1 MEDTISRKEHE
12 EFSRRID
19 EENERQNKRLSELE
33 KSIKQIGELTA
44 TVKELA
50 VNMKNMLV
58 EQEKQ
63 GTRLDSIEKRDGEMW
78 RKVTSHII
86 TLLVGAVAAYIFA
99 HMGL

>member
-44 TVKELA
+44 TIKELA

-86 TLLVGAVAAYIFA
+86 TLLVGTVAAYIFA
-99 HMGL
+99 HMGF